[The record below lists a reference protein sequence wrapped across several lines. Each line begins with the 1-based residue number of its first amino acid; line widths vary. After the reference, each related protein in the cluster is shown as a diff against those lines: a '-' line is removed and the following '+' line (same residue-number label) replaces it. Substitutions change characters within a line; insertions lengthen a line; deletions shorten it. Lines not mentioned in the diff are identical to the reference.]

1 MADNL
6 TERLAFTH
14 RQWNSE
20 RQRWDYPLPAAL
32 APALRELL
40 KLNGEQRLDAMIRL
54 ASAGTTREVALP
66 RRPCLP
72 ARDQCRGGF
81 PVLDR
86 RHRWGVSVV
95 KCCGEV

>member
-40 KLNGEQRLDAMIRL
+40 KLNGEQRLDVIREFCH
-54 ASAGTTREVALP
+54 SCGCDDPT
-66 RRPCLP
+66 C
-72 ARDQCRGGF
+72 QCGN
-81 PVLDR
+81 D
-86 RHRWGVSVV
+86 S
-95 KCCGEV
+95 